1 MDSRVL
7 APEVNAV
14 RKMAD
19 CLLASHGTKENMKVG
34 INWVSRF
41 VKIHPNLD
49 TKYSRPFDYQRAMCQ
64 DPNVLISWFDLVH
77 NTMLTYGVESSDVYN
92 VDETGFSMGLNAAR
106 KVVSGSEI
114 RGKRQ
119 LIQNGNREWVTAI
132 ECINSTGLFLQ
143 PFILFKGKQICESW
157 YAELEEDR
165 RLGVSAN
172 GWTSN
177 DIAIRWL
184 EKGFIPQTESTTK
197 GTHRLLIL
205 DGHGSHLTPEF
216 DKICNENKI
225 IALYMPPHTSHLLQP
240 LDLCC
245 FGTLQKKYHQLA
257 GERTGFDVLAGG
269 SVRINKDDFV
279 GLYKLAR
286 VEAFTARNIRSSF
299 ETAGL
304 IPLNPQWVL
313 PKINIEVINEVSPES
328 HLTPRRSSSP
338 ADDLSTPSKH
348 SCLMGF
354 ASSHYKL
361 LENCPRDQAGQLK
374 ASFDKLLN
382 YALSQGHSFAIMAK
396 QFSDVLATHERQN
409 KKSKRSKKRIT
420 DASDL
425 SMEEFNERKSSSLET
440 VNPFLE
446 NSVDLEG
453 KFSQPHKNRKT
464 TCGIC
469 GTIGHRRQTG
479 PNKAQ

>member
-1 MDSRVL
+1 M
-7 APEVNAV
+7 
-14 RKMAD
+14 
-19 CLLASHGTKENMKVG
+19 
-34 INWVSRF
+34 
-41 VKIHPNLD
+41 
-49 TKYSRPFDYQRAMCQ
+49 
-64 DPNVLISWFDLVH
+64 
-77 NTMLTYGVESSDVYN
+77 
-92 VDETGFSMGLNAAR
+92 
-106 KVVSGSEI
+106 
-114 RGKRQ
+114 
-119 LIQNGNREWVTAI
+119 
-132 ECINSTGLFLQ
+132 
-143 PFILFKGKQICESW
+143 
-157 YAELEEDR
+157 
-165 RLGVSAN
+165 
-172 GWTSN
+172 
-177 DIAIRWL
+177 
-184 EKGFIPQTESTTK
+184 
-197 GTHRLLIL
+197 
-205 DGHGSHLTPEF
+205 
-216 DKICNENKI
+216 
-225 IALYMPPHTSHLLQP
+225 
-240 LDLCC
+240 
-245 FGTLQKKYHQLA
+245 
-257 GERTGFDVLAGG
+257 
-269 SVRINKDDFV
+269 
-279 GLYKLAR
+279 
-286 VEAFTARNIRSSF
+286 
-299 ETAGL
+299 
-304 IPLNPQWVL
+304 L